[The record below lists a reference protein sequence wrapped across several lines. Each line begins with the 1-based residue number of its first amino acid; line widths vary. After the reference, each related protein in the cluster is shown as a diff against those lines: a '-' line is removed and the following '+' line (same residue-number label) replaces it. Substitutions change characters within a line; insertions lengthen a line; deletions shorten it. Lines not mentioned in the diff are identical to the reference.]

1 MRPSLLLRFV
11 PLVLFTSLAAG
22 ERSASAEA
30 GWTAID
36 SVVAVVNRE
45 VILKSEL
52 DLHLKRYKEGL
63 DAITD
68 PAARGKKRIEITE
81 QILRALIDERLFA
94 QEAVRMGLGATDQE
108 VERAVAEVKQQN
120 KLDDAGIAKAVSEQ
134 GLTVAQWREELR
146 RQIMQARVAN
156 LIIRPRI
163 NISEEQLRA
172 AYKEAQKRDP
182 KRIGT
187 FDEVRAPLFERLL
200 EDAMVREQLRWLAE
214 RRAQSFIDVRTP
226 S

>member
-1 MRPSLLLRFV
+1 
-11 PLVLFTSLAAG
+11 LFISLAAG
-22 ERSASAEA
+22 ARSASAEA

-36 SVVAVVNRE
+36 SVVAVVNRD

-52 DLHLKRYKEGL
+52 DLHLKRYQQGL
-63 DAITD
+63 DEIKD
-68 PAARGKKRIEITE
+68 PAARGKKRIEITQ
-81 QILRALIDERLFA
+81 QILRALVDERLFA

-108 VERAVAEVKQQN
+108 VERAVAEIKQQN
-120 KLDDAGIAKAVSEQ
+120 KLDDAGIARAVSEQ

-163 NISEEQLRA
+163 NISEEELRA